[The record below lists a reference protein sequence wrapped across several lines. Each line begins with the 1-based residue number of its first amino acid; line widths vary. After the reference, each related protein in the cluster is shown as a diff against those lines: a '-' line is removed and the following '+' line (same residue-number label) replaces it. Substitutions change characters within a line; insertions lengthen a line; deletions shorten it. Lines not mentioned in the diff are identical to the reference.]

1 VTSDPDERS
10 TFSGGSSS
18 HSAEH
23 RPRGGNGKD
32 LSPGDS
38 EEQMKPWK
46 TAARFTAAIGALLLI
61 AGLGSAVH
69 GQAHADR
76 ASRALDVVAG
86 RRSEIGVSVRDVEG
100 ERPNAASARGVLIE
114 DVVPDGPAAKAA
126 VRKGDVIVEFDGERV
141 RSVRQFVRL
150 VDETPAGRRVPA
162 VLMRGTERVEVTV
175 EPRAGSAIRLLG
187 NFDTDRILRDFGR
200 ELGDGFSFAP
210 PPPPPPPA
218 APHAPPMPPVP
229 PVPGF
234 EGFGWGNETRLG
246 IRMSALTPQLAEYFG
261 AKRGVLVT
269 SIEESSPAQASGFKA
284 GDVVIAFD
292 GAEVSEPADLRR
304 RIQRLQNGDEFT
316 AEVLR
321 QKKTLTLKGKIE
333 GRAGRVAT
341 KVAL

>member
-1 VTSDPDERS
+1 
-10 TFSGGSSS
+10 
-18 HSAEH
+18 
-23 RPRGGNGKD
+23 
-32 LSPGDS
+32 
-38 EEQMKPWK
+38 MKPWN

-69 GQAHADR
+69 GQARADR
-76 ASRALDVVAG
+76 TSRALDVMAG
-86 RRSEIGVSVRDVEG
+86 RGSEIGVSVRDVEG

-114 DVVPDGPAAKAA
+114 DVVPDGPAAKAG

-150 VDETPAGRRVPA
+150 VDETPARRRVPA
-162 VLMRGTERVEVTV
+162 LLMRGTERVEVAV

-187 NFDTDRILRDFGR
+187 NFDSDRIMRDLRR

-210 PPPPPPPA
+210 PPPPPA
-218 APHAPPMPPVP
+218 APDAPPMPPVP

-234 EGFGWGNETRLG
+234 EGFGWGNQTRLG

-261 AKRGVLVT
+261 TKRGVLVT
-269 SIEESSPAQASGFKA
+269 SVEESSPAEASGFKA
-284 GDVVIAFD
+284 GDVVTAFD

-321 QKKTLTLKGKIE
+321 QKKPLTLKGKIE
-333 GRAGRVAT
+333 GRAGRAAT
-341 KVAL
+341 RVAL